1 MASTVESTGVLVA
14 APSGQAGR
22 SAATQRRLIA
32 ATVAILC
39 DSGYART
46 TTVAVAQRAGV
57 SRGAMLHHFPTR
69 AELIVA
75 TAYDILATQDTH
87 RREVLRSLPR
97 GKVRFYAITDAMWA
111 TMQEPASMAL
121 IEIMLGGRSDPELS
135 TRLPA
140 IMREFN
146 AKLLNCPMDVARELG
161 IDDTPLLNAM
171 SRLHLAAMRGMIIE
185 RLYWPDPER
194 AGDEAFELLDWYKRL
209 LMRRLDDPDFIDEAP
224 AFDRPLRPQEN

>member
-1 MASTVESTGVLVA
+1 MASTVESIDAVVT

-22 SAATQRRLIA
+22 SAATQSRLIE
-32 ATVAILC
+32 ATIATLC
-39 DSGYART
+39 ESGYART
-46 TTVAVAQRAGV
+46 TTVAVAQCAGV

-69 AELIVA
+69 ADLIIA
-75 TAYDILATQDTH
+75 TARQILVAQDAH
-87 RREVLRSLPR
+87 RRDVLRALPR

-121 IEIMLGGRSDPELS
+121 IEIMFGGRSDPELS
-135 TRLPA
+135 TRLPT

-171 SRLHLAAMRGMIIE
+171 SRLHLSAMRGMMIE
-185 RLYWPDPER
+185 RLYWPDAEHSSS
-194 AGDEAFELLDWYKRL
+194 EAFELLDWYKRL

-224 AFDRPLRPQEN
+224 SFDRPLKMQKN